1 MWNIKATL
9 VDSESEIPCK
19 INSEI
24 AEKLINLTPQ
34 EGIIEFMKSPETLRR
49 LVLSKLHLLKGVF
62 KINVKINN
70 QKKGERFFNIC
81 EYYSDGL
88 KAYLKR
94 S

>member
-1 MWNIKATL
+1 
-9 VDSESEIPCK
+9 
-19 INSEI
+19 
-24 AEKLINLTPQ
+24 
-34 EGIIEFMKSPETLRR
+34 MKSPETLRS